1 MGKISPLILAMT
13 ACLALVSCKKESGS
27 TVTTLTN
34 ALAQAWNYV
43 EENSA
48 EDAAKEAAL
57 AKLPRG
63 KTLYLVGF
71 QWGEPHSFNPLNGYP
86 DWPSRPEFNLMY
98 EHLTEYNSM
107 TGELQPS
114 IGRIERANKDYV
126 SVILNPLAKWS
137 DGRPLTADDVLFSYN
152 LNLTNSDAPCS
163 YIQGFVK
170 ELTVDTL
177 KTVIKNKSGDSIGV
191 KTEERVYLWVDKED
205 RNNPLSVLDQTS
217 TVPILP
223 KHVFEPLLRAAGG
236 SISRV
241 ADDPMMG
248 AQIISGPYNLYMA
261 SNEKIVI
268 RRRDDYWGN
277 EAYHDGKVAA
287 PEFIVHAIYKGNE
300 HASAALKNGE
310 LDISSNY
317 TPRIWLKENVKTW
330 FDAEPYFLPGSIP
343 MFIINT
349 TRPPLDNK
357 HYRRAM
363 AFAIDYEKIK
373 KLAVSGYTTD
383 VQSGLILP
391 FSAESTY
398 FSQEEVDKYGATRYD
413 PERAK
418 EELKLGGF
426 KPIFDKK
433 KNNLLFV
440 LSNARPNTDKNGSVL
455 KDKFGDTVWVGD
467 TMPTVGIMSPSGW
480 TDFESVVRIA
490 ITGMRAVGIDVRPN
504 FVDDT
509 QYWPAQTT
517 GNFDLFFDTPI
528 AMLSKSTPWSRFEGV
543 MSARNWKPV
552 GQKMYENIGRWNDP
566 NSENFIPQ
574 IDSLLHKI
582 PLMESESE
590 KKKAYTLLNR
600 YFMEEQPTLPVL
612 YRPEEYYE
620 FSTKYW
626 TNFPTAAN
634 PYAPPRMPV
643 ASAGTRLLWEIVSTT
658 GGN

>member
-1 MGKISPLILAMT
+1 MSKILPLILVAAAYLT
-13 ACLALVSCKKESGS
+13 LSSCKKESG
-27 TVTTLTN
+27 TAITTLAD
-34 ALAQAWNYV
+34 ALAQAWNY
-43 EENSA
+43 EEQDDASDA
-48 EDAAKEAAL
+48 ETEAVL
-57 AKLPRG
+57 AKLPRD

-107 TGELQPS
+107 TDDIEPA
-114 IGRIERANKDYV
+114 IGRIEQSNKDYI
-126 SVILNPLAKWS
+126 SLILNSLARWS
-137 DGRPLTADDVLFSYN
+137 DGKPLTSADVLFSYN
-152 LNLTNSDAPCS
+152 LSLTNPDAPCS
-163 YIQGFVK
+163 YIQGFIK
-170 ELTVDTL
+170 ELTVDTV
-177 KTVIKNKSGDSIGV
+177 KTVIRNEAGDSVAV
-191 KTEERVYLWVDKED
+191 KAEERVFLWVDKTD

-223 KHVFEPLLRAAGG
+223 KHIFEPLLKAAGG
-236 SISRV
+236 SVSEV
-241 ADDPMMG
+241 SNDPMNRP
-248 AQIISGPYNLYMA
+248 QVVSGPYNLYMY

-277 EAYHDGKVAA
+277 EAFHSGKKPA
-287 PEFIVHAIYKGNE
+287 PEYIVHPIYKGNE
-300 HASAALKNGE
+300 HASTALKNGE

-317 TPRIWLKENVKTW
+317 TPRIWLKDGVKTW
-330 FDAEPYFLPGSIP
+330 FDAEPYFMPGSIP

-383 VQSGLILP
+383 IQSGLILP

-398 FSQEEVDKYGATRYD
+398 FSREEVDKYGATKYD

-418 EELKLGGF
+418 EELELGGF
-426 KPIFDKK
+426 KSLYDKK
-433 KNNLLFV
+433 GNLICV
-440 LSNARPNTDKNGSVL
+440 VDAY
-455 KDKFGDTVWVGD
+455 GD

-490 ITGMRAVGIDVRPN
+490 ITGMRAVGIDIRPN

-517 GNFDLFFDTPI
+517 GNFDLFFDTPV
-528 AMLSKSTPWSRFEGV
+528 AMMAKSTPWSRFEGV
-543 MSARNWKPV
+543 MSAKNWKAV
-552 GQKMYENIGRWNDP
+552 GQKMYENIGRWNNP
-566 NSENFIPQ
+566 NVENFIPQ
-574 IDSLLHKI
+574 IDSLLHII
-582 PLMESESE
+582 PLLENENE
-590 KKKAYTLLNR
+590 KKEAYTLLNR
-600 YFMEEQPTLPVL
+600 YYMEEQPTIPVL

-626 TNFPTAAN
+626 TNFPTSAK

-643 ASAGTRLLWEIVSTT
+643 AAAGTRMLWEIVPTA